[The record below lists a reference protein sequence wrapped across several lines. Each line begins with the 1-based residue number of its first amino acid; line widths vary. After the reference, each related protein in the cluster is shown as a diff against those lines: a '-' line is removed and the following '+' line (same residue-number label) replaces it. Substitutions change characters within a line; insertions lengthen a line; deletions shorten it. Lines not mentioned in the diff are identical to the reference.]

1 MSLNQD
7 ERYENKDS
15 DLVMIQ
21 QPSNKQL
28 KGHQL
33 MSNRC
38 NNTISRNS
46 SNQINQ
52 VNIVDTFNGMTF
64 LIHIWIR
71 MTILSLF
78 CNGLTIFDGINPK
91 LHKKCKCNCNCIN
104 SSKIIIYIINMYTI
118 SGQVLIEFF
127 PDDIHVIMQVI
138 DVPSLI
144 ITVSIEFYTIVDAID
159 QLVLD
164 LAVQSSFNAGYSR
177 AKVVHNVCVV
187 FILSLLFHFVFF
199 CFFFELVYGV

>member
-1 MSLNQD
+1 
-7 ERYENKDS
+7 
-15 DLVMIQ
+15 
-21 QPSNKQL
+21 
-28 KGHQL
+28 
-33 MSNRC
+33 
-38 NNTISRNS
+38 
-46 SNQINQ
+46 
-52 VNIVDTFNGMTF
+52 
-64 LIHIWIR
+64 
-71 MTILSLF
+71 
-78 CNGLTIFDGINPK
+78 
-91 LHKKCKCNCNCIN
+91 
-104 SSKIIIYIINMYTI
+104 MYTI

-138 DVPSLI
+138 DIPSLI

-199 CFFFELVYGV
+199 LFSFLSWYMGFNG